1 MTSEYGASVLVHVL
15 RDVKRQGGRVTA
27 SHGEMLAAMDPQ
39 DLQLLQAASELAA
52 KRAVTRV
59 TATPSGRSFFRIH
72 SLNRFRSRN
81 GESERVAND
90 GISQPFDP
98 SMASETQPNY
108 YNCFEHYCSCLHFH
122 DEVVKN
128 PVAMVRDAWID
139 CTGEMQ
145 WRLTGVRL
153 VQAHGR
159 GAAGGRDEPARERDD
174 PGRRLCQ
181 DAMSARR
188 HRSS

>member
-52 KRAVTRV
+52 KRAVMRV

-72 SLNRFRSRN
+72 SLNRFRSRH

-128 PVAMVRDAWID
+128 PIAMCKHMVAALLADATNQLESVTIQD
-139 CTGEMQ
+139 ADFAKMLCPPEDT
-145 WRLTGVRL
+145 
-153 VQAHGR
+153 APHSD
-159 GAAGGRDEPARERDD
+159 DEP
-174 PGRRLCQ
+174 
-181 DAMSARR
+181 
-188 HRSS
+188 